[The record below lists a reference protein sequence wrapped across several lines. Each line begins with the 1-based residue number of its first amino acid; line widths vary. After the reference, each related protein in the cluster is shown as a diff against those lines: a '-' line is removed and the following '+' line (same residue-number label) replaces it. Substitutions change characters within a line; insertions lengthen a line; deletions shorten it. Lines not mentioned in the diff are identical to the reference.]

1 MEPFEFHPE
10 LFELRNAVL
19 ETLAENGFVWLS
31 DFSAIDLCHD
41 TYGLEVCGIRNEE
54 DARSIAALLARLF
67 PTWHYARRYYK
78 GHPTLEPGWKVILSR
93 DPENHRDRWQQVG

>member
-31 DFSAIDLCHD
+31 DFSAIDSCHD
-41 TYGLEVCGIRNEE
+41 T
-54 DARSIAALLARLF
+54 
-67 PTWHYARRYYK
+67 
-78 GHPTLEPGWKVILSR
+78 
-93 DPENHRDRWQQVG
+93 